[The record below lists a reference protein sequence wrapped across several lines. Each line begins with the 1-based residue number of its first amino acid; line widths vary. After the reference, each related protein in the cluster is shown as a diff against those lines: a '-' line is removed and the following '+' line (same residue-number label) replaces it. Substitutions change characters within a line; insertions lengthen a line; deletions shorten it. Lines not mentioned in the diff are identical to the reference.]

1 MKRFSGC
8 TPLLTVIHWSQT
20 VPKVPIAGKRWQIRV
35 CVDDDWL
42 NRLRYESWMISH
54 QFVRIGTFKK
64 PTSLSNTLMVINIM
78 ILRNEKSSLL
88 NTYLSIIQSSK
99 TCPSMKK
106 KALKVQQSKRKRS
119 IDEKIFCR
127 F

>member
-1 MKRFSGC
+1 
-8 TPLLTVIHWSQT
+8 
-20 VPKVPIAGKRWQIRV
+20 
-35 CVDDDWL
+35 
-42 NRLRYESWMISH
+42 MISH

-106 KALKVQQSKRKRS
+106 KALKALVIYLVYLESTDAS
-119 IDEKIFCR
+119 
-127 F
+127 